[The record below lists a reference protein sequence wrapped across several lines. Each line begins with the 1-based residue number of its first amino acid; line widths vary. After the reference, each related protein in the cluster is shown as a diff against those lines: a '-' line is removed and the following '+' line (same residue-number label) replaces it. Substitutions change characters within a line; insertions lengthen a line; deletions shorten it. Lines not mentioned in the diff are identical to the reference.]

1 MEYTVIVS
9 TISYVV
15 GRGMGGNSDKNK
27 NHTEVG
33 FRSHND
39 TRECI
44 REDKLG
50 LLMIISV
57 LNVK

>member
-1 MEYTVIVS
+1 MS
-9 TISYVV
+9 HKV
-15 GRGMGGNSDKNK
+15 GKGMGGYSDKNK

-39 TRECI
+39 TREFI

-57 LNVK
+57 LNVKKLYL